1 MTDQNSLNAYYQGY
15 QAYQIWYLNQND
27 PKPVNPW
34 DHDIDPVSAEHW
46 QQGWI
51 DASIDA

>member
-1 MTDQNSLNAYYQGY
+1 MIHNESTAYYYGY

-27 PKPVNPW
+27 PKPNNLFNP
-34 DHDIDPVSAEHW
+34 DTDPDSADEW
-46 QQGWI
+46 EQGWI